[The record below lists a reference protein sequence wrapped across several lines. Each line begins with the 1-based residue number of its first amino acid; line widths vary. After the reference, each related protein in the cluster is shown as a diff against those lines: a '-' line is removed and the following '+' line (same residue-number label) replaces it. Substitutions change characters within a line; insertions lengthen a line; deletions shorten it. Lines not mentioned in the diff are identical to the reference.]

1 MAPIFRKAEFEKLR
15 LGSVFHDP
23 GHGGAI
29 ASGEGSLLASLVTRA
44 VARRSA
50 FGGSLFQFSALAFGR
65 DAFGGGLFTVGLR
78 MNAEIAP

>member
-1 MAPIFRKAEFEKLR
+1 MASIFRKAEFEKLR

-23 GHGGAI
+23 GHGVAI

-50 FGGSLFQFSALAFGR
+50 FGSLFQFSALAFGR